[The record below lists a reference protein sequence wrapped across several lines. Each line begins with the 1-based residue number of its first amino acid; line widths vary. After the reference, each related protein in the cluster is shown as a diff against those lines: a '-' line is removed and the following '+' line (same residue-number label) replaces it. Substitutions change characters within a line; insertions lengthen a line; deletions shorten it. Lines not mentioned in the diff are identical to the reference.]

1 MAEAEARY
9 ESRTE
14 HAPLI
19 GQGSRPR
26 SVTRLGSVAAS
37 GGHFLSWF
45 GGAWLGFSLMMLF
58 PAVAFVRELGVFPI
72 AFTGLFISI
81 GALLMYFAI
90 RRGLTAVRLVE
101 VGELTWAVITRT
113 DRKVS
118 TSRDSDGRT
127 STSVSYDVL
136 FMYRTTDGESC
147 FGEINLQRP
156 DAITDE
162 DIELL
167 IYDPTNPAQ
176 MEFADLLPG
185 GLRIDSQGNT
195 SESSRS
201 NMLSLIPFALLMLG
215 VLFGILMLRSLA

>member
-1 MAEAEARY
+1 MAEAATRY
-9 ESRTE
+9 ESKTD

-26 SVTRLGSVAAS
+26 SVTRLGRVAAC
-37 GGHFLSWF
+37 GGHFLGWF

-72 AFTGLFISI
+72 AFTGLFVSI
-81 GALLMYFAI
+81 GALLMYFAV
-90 RRGLTAVRLVE
+90 RRGLAAARLVGF
-101 VGELTWAVITRT
+101 GELTWAVITRT

-127 STSVSYDVL
+127 STSVSYDVS
-136 FMYRTTDGESC
+136 FMYRTKEDEIC
-147 FGEINLQRP
+147 FGEMNLQRP

-162 DIELL
+162 DFELL

-185 GLRIDSQGNT
+185 GMRIDSQGNT

-201 NMLSLIPFALLMLG
+201 NMLGLVPFALLLLG
-215 VLFGILMLRSLA
+215 PVFGTLMLLSFQ